1 MVGDWHHS
9 PASIVI
15 SFCFVFFLV
24 RVSGGK
30 LFNKTYKSNFAGLL
44 HLHSKNVKGWE
55 AKKFGKR
62 WLYWWL
68 KMSTS
73 LLVWMEKTKIRQ
85 SNRDFNLY
93 LSYSFSFC
101 SWHLFSCFPCIGT
114 QSKQP
119 FLCCFVHWF
128 AEIHCCT
135 VFFYFLGSPDQ
146 CQSTSNHKSRTSNWD
161 EQMNPKVDLS
171 HRCFGKRS

>member
-62 WLYWWL
+62 
-68 KMSTS
+68 
-73 LLVWMEKTKIRQ
+73 
-85 SNRDFNLY
+85 
-93 LSYSFSFC
+93 
-101 SWHLFSCFPCIGT
+101 
-114 QSKQP
+114 
-119 FLCCFVHWF
+119 
-128 AEIHCCT
+128 
-135 VFFYFLGSPDQ
+135 
-146 CQSTSNHKSRTSNWD
+146 
-161 EQMNPKVDLS
+161 
-171 HRCFGKRS
+171 